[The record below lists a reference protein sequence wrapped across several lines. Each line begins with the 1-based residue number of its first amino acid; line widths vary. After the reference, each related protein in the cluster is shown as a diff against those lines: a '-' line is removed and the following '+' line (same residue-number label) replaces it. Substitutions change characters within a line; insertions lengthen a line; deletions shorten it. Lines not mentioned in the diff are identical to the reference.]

1 MNSNFYQ
8 PALVCPYTLMEEE
21 ALAWS
26 IFLFGQAVLL
36 HPYPLPLPVSVQ
48 SLADQGKIQIRSL
61 EQTPAAIR
69 EKDRFLSGIKQ
80 YVADNPGRGFLKY
93 LEEAASL
100 EEGETQEEITA
111 AMKGRPFL
119 NPPQESSSLK
129 GSLLLCLVH
138 EWMMQ
143 EWEVETSL
151 AAVQEQEKN
160 LIQGWRENP
169 EEELIWK
176 SADPLILTGIEA
188 EINCPPALAAW
199 WELKNT
205 LVPEPSILFTA
216 QQWVWAKHYHLDPEE
231 SRIHSIP
238 LPYLGSLATAPLQ
251 NPDFNRNIQEK
262 VKAVLHPTPAMDLSR
277 ALDDFQKALLT
288 LGLPSEGKYRLAF
301 PPDLPSSLGTAS
313 SSGPGNSD
321 PLILLLPALI

>member
-1 MNSNFYQ
+1 MSSNFYQ

-48 SLADQGKIQIRSL
+48 SLADQEKIQVRSL

-69 EKDRFLSGIKQ
+69 ENDRFLSGIKQ

-111 AMKGRPFL
+111 VLKGRPFPK
-119 NPPQESSSLK
+119 PPQESSSLK

-169 EEELIWK
+169 EEEPIWK
-176 SADPLILTGIEA
+176 SANPLVLKGIEA
-188 EINCPPALAAW
+188 EIHCPPALAAW

-205 LVPEPSILFTA
+205 LAPEPFTLFTA
-216 QQWVWAKHYHLDPEE
+216 QQWVWANYYNLDPEE

-251 NPDFNRNIQEK
+251 NPDFNRIIRSK
-262 VKAVLHPTPAMDLSR
+262 VEEVLHPAPAFAPRR
-277 ALDDFQKALLT
+277 AIDDFQKALLE
-288 LGLPSEGKYRLAF
+288 LGLPSEGKYRLLF
-301 PPDLPSSLGTAS
+301 PPDLPSSLSTPS